1 MKLINKDTLLSEIEK
16 LKGKVDDNSSY
27 SSGWKHSL
35 RMLEIFLEEVEPAV
49 EESTWRPSKEQ
60 MKAFKQLLYYNIGVF
75 DYGKFMTVTSL
86 YDELTALSDTNN
98 KE

>member
-1 MKLINKDTLLSEIEK
+1 MSEIEK
-16 LKGKVDDNSSY
+16 LRGKVDDNSSY

-60 MKAFKQLLYYNIGVF
+60 MKALRQLL
-75 DYGKFMTVTSL
+75 DTVTSL
-86 YDELTALSDTNN
+86 YDELTVLSETNN
-98 KE
+98 K